1 MGEGNP
7 GTLKV
12 EPGNH
17 PTMNSGLRP
26 PAQELKGIGQPGG
39 KKWFERTLGLIY
51 LLQCGLS
58 GPELWK
64 TKTLPKEMRTSEQ
77 RGPGGGA
84 KGIRKRCPGP
94 FISQT
99 GMLRETCVCKG
110 SASRASPRWGSAGD
124 HGISQR
130 SQGCSI

>member
-26 PAQELKGIGQPGG
+26 PAQELKGIGQRGG

-84 KGIRKRCPGP
+84 KGIRKRCPG
-94 FISQT
+94 SLYQSNRNAE
-99 GMLRETCVCKG
+99 GNLRL
-110 SASRASPRWGSAGD
+110 
-124 HGISQR
+124 QR
-130 SQGCSI
+130 QCQRGQP